1 MYFSE
6 APSCSPPLALG
17 KSQALAT
24 YRKREVGAVY
34 KDCGKRPHL
43 QWMMIV
49 AWACMN
55 VELSG
60 YLQERA
66 LFYFVVFVCCCPTH
80 GRELK
85 TYFGEQIR
93 PKT

>member
-6 APSCSPPLALG
+6 APSCSPPLALE

-24 YRKREVGAVY
+24 YRKREVGVVY

-66 LFYFVVFVCCCPTH
+66 LFYFVVFVCCVLPM
-80 GRELK
+80 E
-85 TYFGEQIR
+85 EN
-93 PKT
+93 